1 MPDKPPVPA
10 RPRPARKPAAKAST
24 VAAAAAPAVAP
35 VDAEARAVALESAS
49 RIRHLLAKG
58 LAPRPRTGAKENDTP
73 SASPSV
79 LLAKFRALQTDLAER
94 DKTVE
99 ALKDMLRRGG
109 APETAI
115 DRHVAKHLFPGVDV
129 SAVSAVGATSEVAAS
144 EREDARRGNPLGI
157 VPGASRELMEREIR
171 ALRARLAATTGVVTR
186 RTSNRR
192 AAGGGGDFAARD
204 ELSRVASLLERLGED
219 VDPLDTGRGGRLA
232 AAKEKSVGGT
242 HSRGTAGALDR
253 SSGGPREDGGDA
265 RGMEA
270 RLAARLDDQS
280 ALLRDWRDDE
290 SARLREELA
299 EKAALPPRI

>member
-1 MPDKPPVPA
+1 M
-10 RPRPARKPAAKAST
+10 
-24 VAAAAAPAVAP
+24 
-35 VDAEARAVALESAS
+35 DAEARAVALESAS

-58 LAPRPRTGAKENDTP
+58 LAPRPRAGAKENDSP
-73 SASPSV
+73 ASSPSV
-79 LLAKFRALQTDLAER
+79 LLTKFRALQTDLAER

-129 SAVSAVGATSEVAAS
+129 SAIGATPVAAS
-144 EREDARRGNPLGI
+144 AATGTSSVELGTDARRGNPLGI

-171 ALRARLAATTGVVTR
+171 SLRARLASTSGVVTR
-186 RTSNRR
+186 MTSNRR

-219 VDPLDTGRGGRLA
+219 MDGGGDGFEKRLGGIS
-232 AAKEKSVGGT
+232 AAKAKSASVQ
-242 HSRGTAGALDR
+242 SGALDR
-253 SSGGPREDGGDA
+253 SSGGAYRED
-265 RGMEA
+265 GMEA
-270 RLAARLDDQS
+270 RLAARLDGQT

-299 EKAALPPRI
+299 EKAGEARSARDAAARAAVNLHAGAPRTRSV